1 MKINLLGSPNSN
13 YRLFFLSVIA
23 AMIGLAAGIISFIL
37 YSLIGLFTNLSFYHR
52 FSFQFVSP
60 QYNSLGIIA
69 IFIPVIGGLIVGVMA
84 KYGTSKIKG
93 HGIPE
98 AIEAVVTNKSKISG
112 AVAILKPLS
121 AAIAIGTG
129 GPFGA
134 EGPIIQTGGAVGSLL
149 GQFIPTTASE
159 RKILLACGAGAGMAA
174 TFSTPIAGVILAVE
188 LLLFEFKTRSFVPLV
203 IATAVATVVRF
214 QLLGPGPMF
223 HVGSLNF
230 DVPRNAVYFVIM
242 GILCGIGAI
251 VFTKALY
258 WAEDQFEKLPIDSV
272 WWPAIGALGL
282 GIIGF
287 FIPRVFG
294 VGYDTISDILNNH
307 LALNLLLLLLVFKS
321 LALIISLG
329 SGTSGGLLAPMFM
342 AGAALGG
349 AFAILVNHLVP
360 GANLSPG
367 AFALVAMGA
376 IFGAAARSTFAFII
390 FSFEITRDYNAILP
404 LMLVG
409 VIASAIA
416 VSFLKNSIMTEKLA
430 RRGVHVYSEY
440 DADVLRSTTV
450 KQVMDTDPPV
460 VHANEKV
467 SELVDKIV
475 SGDSRYNSHKAYPVL
490 DEQENLVGI
499 ATQGDLL
506 KAVDHNNSNK
516 SVLEIAAVQLV
527 VAYPEETVYDAV
539 AKMLKNDV
547 GRLPVVDRKN
557 PRRLLGYL
565 GRANVLSSRLKQ
577 LDEESRFENGAG
589 FLNWKNRREVGV

>member
-37 YSLIGLFTNLSFYHR
+37 YNLIGLFTNLSFYHR

-69 IFIPVIGGLIVGVMA
+69 IIIPVIGGLIVGVMA

-112 AVAILKPLS
+112 AVAVLKPLS

-203 IATAVATVVRF
+203 IATAVATAVRF

-230 DVPRNAVYFVIM
+230 DVARNAVYFVIM
-242 GILCGIGAI
+242 GILCGIGAV

-258 WAEDQFEKLPIDSV
+258 WAEDQFEKLPIDSL

-307 LALNLLLLLLVFKS
+307 LALDLLLLLLVFKS

-342 AGAALGG
+342 ASAALGG
-349 AFAILVNHLVP
+349 AFAVLVNHLVP

-367 AFALVAMGA
+367 AFALVSMGA

-390 FSFEITRDYNAILP
+390 FSFEITQNYNAILP

-440 DADVLRSTTV
+440 DADVLKLTTV
-450 KQVMDTDPPV
+450 EQVMDKDPPV
-460 VHANEKV
+460 AYTSEKV

-475 SGDSRYNSHKAYPVL
+475 SGDSRYNAHKAYPVL
-490 DEQENLVGI
+490 DEQENLVGM

-539 AKMLKNDV
+539 AKMLNNDV

-557 PRRLLGYL
+557 PKKLLGYL
-565 GRANVLSSRLKQ
+565 GRANVLSSRLRQ
-577 LDEESRFENGAG
+577 LDEESRFENGVS
-589 FLNWKNRREVGV
+589 FLNWKNR